1 MIQKYQTA
9 LGIQEPER
17 SYTTGNSPPLV
28 SALLAA
34 RPQRGVRPFSYVC
47 TDTNQ
52 FLVPPLIFSS
62 SAQRGPHAAECDL
75 LKSLAPGLSSLS
87 NGGRFGNDA
96 TGRGSIPE
104 QGLEEKKAI
113 VLSLIKDS
121 PKNKSNDR
129 VTIAFR
135 RKYFVLS
142 SNVSQNEYLRGQADV
157 AHLDPLAVVALR
169 SFGFVLR

>member
-1 MIQKYQTA
+1 MGGVDLIQKYQTA

-17 SYTTGNSPPLV
+17 SYTTGNSPLLV

-52 FLVPPLIFSS
+52 FLVPQLMFSS

-87 NGGRFGNDA
+87 NGGRFGKDA
-96 TGRGSIPE
+96 TSLE
-104 QGLEEKKAI
+104 STSDQGLEEKEGIEVNDRSNSSPAGFNRGDRSQ
-113 VLSLIKDS
+113 VLSKMKEMDIVQQEPDFGAS
-121 PKNKSNDR
+121 DG
-129 VTIAFR
+129 
-135 RKYFVLS
+135 YS
-142 SNVSQNEYLRGQADV
+142 SGQG
-157 AHLDPLAVVALR
+157 
-169 SFGFVLR
+169 SG

>member
-1 MIQKYQTA
+1 MGGVDLIQKYQTA

-52 FLVPPLIFSS
+52 FSRTSLMFSS
-62 SAQRGPHAAECDL
+62 SVQRGPHVAECDL
-75 LKSLAPGLSSLS
+75 LRSLAPGLSSLS
-87 NGGRFGNDA
+87 NGGRFGKDA
-96 TGRGSIPE
+96 TSLGSMSE

-113 VLSLIKDS
+113 VLSLIKDTS
-121 PKNKSNDR
+121 
-129 VTIAFR
+129 
-135 RKYFVLS
+135 
-142 SNVSQNEYLRGQADV
+142 VSMRCLN
-157 AHLDPLAVVALR
+157 LDCEM
-169 SFGFVLR
+169 

>member
-1 MIQKYQTA
+1 MCHSPAGVGRDRSGAKEPRRVRRREAGGRRWVRCKVIPPCNRVIQKYQTA

-52 FLVPPLIFSS
+52 FLVPQLMFSS

-87 NGGRFGNDA
+87 RFTCTTCECLH
-96 TGRGSIPE
+96 TGDTYLVSD
-104 QGLEEKKAI
+104 
-113 VLSLIKDS
+113 VLTHY
-121 PKNKSNDR
+121 R
-129 VTIAFR
+129 
-135 RKYFVLS
+135 
-142 SNVSQNEYLRGQADV
+142 
-157 AHLDPLAVVALR
+157 
-169 SFGFVLR
+169 

>member
-52 FLVPPLIFSS
+52 FSLVPHSCFPLQRSVVLTLQSVISS
-62 SAQRGPHAAECDL
+62 SP
-75 LKSLAPGLSSLS
+75 
-87 NGGRFGNDA
+87 
-96 TGRGSIPE
+96 
-104 QGLEEKKAI
+104 
-113 VLSLIKDS
+113 
-121 PKNKSNDR
+121 
-129 VTIAFR
+129 
-135 RKYFVLS
+135 
-142 SNVSQNEYLRGQADV
+142 
-157 AHLDPLAVVALR
+157 
-169 SFGFVLR
+169 

>member
-1 MIQKYQTA
+1 MYQTA

-52 FLVPPLIFSS
+52 FLVPQLMFSS
-62 SAQRGPHAAECDL
+62 SAQRGPHAAECGL

-87 NGGRFGNDA
+87 NGGRFGKDD
-96 TGRGSIPE
+96 TSL
-104 QGLEEKKAI
+104 QVLEACQNKDLKRRKQSCCRSSRTRRLEDSTTAEEVK
-113 VLSLIKDS
+113 LLRSDIKHTR
-121 PKNKSNDR
+121 PTKQKNNKS
-129 VTIAFR
+129 
-135 RKYFVLS
+135 
-142 SNVSQNEYLRGQADV
+142 G
-157 AHLDPLAVVALR
+157 P
-169 SFGFVLR
+169 

>member
-1 MIQKYQTA
+1 MRALIQMYQTA

-52 FLVPPLIFSS
+52 FLVPQLMFSS

-87 NGGRFGNDA
+87 CKTLGFSYF
-96 TGRGSIPE
+96 SIHR
-104 QGLEEKKAI
+104 QM
-113 VLSLIKDS
+113 
-121 PKNKSNDR
+121 
-129 VTIAFR
+129 
-135 RKYFVLS
+135 
-142 SNVSQNEYLRGQADV
+142 
-157 AHLDPLAVVALR
+157 
-169 SFGFVLR
+169 